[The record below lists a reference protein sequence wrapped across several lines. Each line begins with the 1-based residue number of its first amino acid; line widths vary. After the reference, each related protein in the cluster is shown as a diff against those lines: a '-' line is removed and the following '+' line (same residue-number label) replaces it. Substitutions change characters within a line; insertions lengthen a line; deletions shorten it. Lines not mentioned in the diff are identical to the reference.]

1 MNIKGFKKIC
11 REFDKNIN
19 ITLYSEKLDLIWSG
33 SFEEFYNKTD
43 YDKRAFVT
51 WSCFL
56 NENLYYTSKQMLIDN
71 FSFNII
77 VSDFSSNNNN
87 ISISVFN
94 KSKNTE
100 NGKIFNCNMSEELKY
115 DLIKIYSCSR
125 EKQLE
130 VQEKYN
136 KYITLPV
143 DFIELNFNPDEL
155 WEVIQNMNKSEQLSE
170 TEEYHNSLSVYVYPL
185 IQDDIEKITYM
196 VKEEMND
203 EY

>member
-43 YDKRAFVT
+43 YDKRAFVI

-100 NGKIFNCNMSEELKY
+100 NGKVFNCNMSEELKY
-115 DLIKIYSCSR
+115 DLIKIYSYSR
-125 EKQLE
+125 EKQIE
-130 VQEKYN
+130 VQERYN

-155 WEVIQNMNKSEQLSE
+155 WEVIQNMDKSEQLSE

-196 VKEEMND
+196 VKEEMSD